1 MKWIV
6 AQTDLVNINPEDTDY
21 LMGLFDQ
28 SDCRYNLDIASEN
41 IGHKEPTLTEMTDK
55 AIDILTKDKNG
66 FFLFVEGGR

>member
-1 MKWIV
+1 MRLLE
-6 AQTDLVNINPEDTDY
+6 QTELVNINPQDTDY

-41 IGHKEPTLTEMTDK
+41 IAHKEPTLTEMLDK
-55 AIDILTKDKNG
+55 AIDILSKDDNG